1 MAGGDDGMPERDL
14 EIPRRIAIIM
24 DGNGR
29 WATTRGMNRIDG
41 HREGEKAITDTVRA
55 GIDLGLE
62 ALTLYAFSTENWK
75 RPKEE
80 VDFLMRFNKELL
92 DLRVDEFHERNVMI
106 RFIGRSEGLPD
117 FLWDKMV
124 ETMELTGNNTGMKL
138 NVAYNYGGRAELVD
152 AARKIAAEVEAG
164 ELKADEIDEDTVSA
178 HLYAPDVPDYDLMIR
193 TAGDIRISNYL
204 IWEIAYAELV
214 FIPILWPE
222 FRREHLMQAIEEYN
236 HRTRKYG
243 ALT

>member
-1 MAGGDDGMPERDL
+1 MPEQAL

-29 WATTRGMNRIDG
+29 WATTRGIDRIQG

-55 GIDLGLE
+55 AIDLELE
-62 ALTLYAFSTENWK
+62 ALALYAFSTENWK

-92 DLRVDEFHERNVMI
+92 DLRVDEFHEKNTLI

-117 FLWDKMV
+117 FLWDRMV
-124 ETMELTGNNTGMKL
+124 ETMEQTRGNTGLKL

-152 AARKIAAEVEAG
+152 AMRQMGEEIAEGSLAPGDITE
-164 ELKADEIDEDTVSA
+164 KAVNER
-178 HLYAPDVPDYDLMIR
+178 LYAPDVPDYDMMIR
-193 TAGDIRISNYL
+193 TAGDVRTSNFL
-204 IWEIAYAELV
+204 LWELAYAELV
-214 FIPILWPE
+214 FIPVLWPE

-236 HRTRKYG
+236 RRTRKFG
-243 ALT
+243 GLV

>member
-1 MAGGDDGMPERDL
+1 MPEQEL
-14 EIPRRIAIIM
+14 EIPGRIAIIM

-62 ALTLYAFSTENWK
+62 ALALYAFSTENWK

-106 RFIGRSEGLPD
+106 RFIGRSEGLPA

-124 ETMELTGNNTGMKL
+124 ETMELTGGNTGMKL

-152 AARKIAAEVEAG
+152 AAKRIAAEVAAG
-164 ELKADEIDEDTVSA
+164 ELDPADIDEDTVAA
-178 HLYAPDVPDYDLMIR
+178 HLYAPDVPDYDLFIR
-193 TAGDIRISNYL
+193 TAGDVRVSNYL
-204 IWEIAYAELV
+204 LWELAYTELV

-236 HRTRKYG
+236 RRTRKFG
-243 ALT
+243 ALI